1 MGAVEH
7 GLTMPTSPPYDPTS
21 EPTNAEKVAA
31 ANWECLRRN
40 PKFQDVAR
48 QWMASEE
55 FRHQHS
61 LTTDYHHSKT
71 HFPRCALDWML
82 TPSQR
87 VELFRYQVSHLHI
100 YTDTRFNFGAIVQQQ
115 KIETQHLRRQAIPD
129 FITAGPLPNA
139 PRPLKLDDTWRSAPE
154 EFRAQFRFVIAQP
167 EELQDLTSAIRQRA
181 DPLRIMAQKVAA
193 GDPMNEAQLMARDL
207 QWLGDQFHDF
217 GEFYKVIAIPNGVY
231 TTRSIDEVL
240 EKIRAIFANAKQI
253 VPYKKYNLHKSY
265 YGTTED
271 WRWFL
276 EAESR
281 GLDKKKQPDLYKL
294 AEIYSEHLKQLPAAA
309 RRRNVQTVGF
319 RGEKVPS
326 RLLKSRRATILKHLD
341 SIQKWIDD
349 IYPPPAPTK

>member
-21 EPTNAEKVAA
+21 EPTNAEQLAA
-31 ANWECLRRN
+31 ARWECLRRN
-40 PKFQDVAR
+40 AKFQDVAR
-48 QWMASEE
+48 QWVASEE

-61 LTTDYHHSKT
+61 LTTDYHHQET

-82 TPSQR
+82 TPRQR
-87 VELFRYQVSHLHI
+87 VELFPYQVSKSRI
-100 YTDTRFNFGAIVQQQ
+100 FTDTRFNFGAIVQQQ
-115 KIETQHLRRQAIPD
+115 KIETQHLRRQAIPE

-139 PRPLKLDDTWRSAPE
+139 PRPLRLDDTWRSAPE
-154 EFRAQFRFVIAQP
+154 EFRAQFRFATAP
-167 EELQDLTSAIRQRA
+167 SNEFQDLTAKFRGRSFT
-181 DPLRIMAQKVAA
+181 LRLMAQKIAD
-193 GDPMNEAQLMARDL
+193 GDPMNEAQPMARYL
-207 QWLGDQFHDF
+207 QWLGDQFYDY
-217 GEFYKVIAIPNGVY
+217 GELYKVVAIPNGVY
-231 TTRSIDEVL
+231 STREMDEVL
-240 EKIRAIFANAKQI
+240 KKIRAIFANAKQI

-265 YGTTED
+265 YGTTAD

-294 AEIYSEHLKQLPAAA
+294 AEIYSQHLKQLPAAA
-309 RRRNVQTVGF
+309 RRRNVHTIGF